1 MPATKNKLFPEQ
13 KFEFWNWVKEHHER
27 FNKIGNK
34 AILKLA
40 KDELGFSVSISQLAV
55 AKKATGTTW
64 EPKPRSRKGPSIKT
78 QTRMILKDY
87 IKKSEVYVV
96 LKMIEDCAKQMGV
109 PIPVVFE
116 VLVSE
121 CRDAYENE

>member
-64 EPKPRSRKGPSIKT
+64 EG
-78 QTRMILKDY
+78 Q
-87 IKKSEVYVV
+87 
-96 LKMIEDCAKQMGV
+96 GW
-109 PIPVVFE
+109 
-116 VLVSE
+116 
-121 CRDAYENE
+121 